1 MKKRTFDSTNHSK
14 GNNRAFLVL
23 LILGGVLLLTGIGF
37 LAVEPIKS
45 LNREKIADEAV
56 EVMAGKMSEAIAT
69 ASSSGD
75 YDPDSDIEVT
85 FVVPRDGNEV
95 AGEDLD
101 VFTDDEDEAASIR
114 KFVAS
119 RQAKLPKNVTLT
131 CIGVLQIDKINKKLP
146 VWNSTSSIALRYGV
160 GLYEHSVKPG
170 KKGNST
176 ILGHNMKNTTL
187 FSKLK
192 YCEVG
197 DNVKFIKLDGTVH
210 NYTIDKIEI
219 VYKNKLPDYADAS
232 ASKTEQLTLITC
244 ANDEYGHG
252 YRRVLICHPVR

>member
-1 MKKRTFDSTNHSK
+1 MKKQTSDRKKNSK
-14 GNNRAFLVL
+14 RNNRAFPVL
-23 LILGGVLLLTGIGF
+23 LILAGVLLLTGIGF

-45 LNREKIADEAV
+45 YNREKIAGEAM
-56 EVMAGKMSEAIAT
+56 EVMAGKMSEAVAT
-69 ASSSGD
+69 ASSTGVD
-75 YDPDSDIEVT
+75 DPDSDIEMT

-95 AGEDLD
+95 AGEDSD
-101 VFTDDEDEAASIR
+101 IFTEDENEAESIR

-131 CIGVLQIDKINKKLP
+131 CIGVLQIDSINKKLP
-146 VWNSTSSIALRYGV
+146 VWNSTNSVALRYGV
-160 GLYEHSVKPG
+160 GLYEYSVKPG
-170 KKGNST
+170 KKGNSA

-192 YCEVG
+192 KCAVG
-197 DNVKFIKLDGTVH
+197 DSVKFIKLDGTVH
-210 NYTIDKIEI
+210 NYKIDKIEI

-244 ANDEYGHG
+244 ANDEFGHG
-252 YRRVLICHPVR
+252 WRRVVICHPV